1 MREYRSL
8 PTKASDAFSSFL
20 FDIPSSEQDSSYPAV
35 ILNSV
40 DSSPIVQY
48 SVHVY
53 ANIEHSAI
61 YFAILLLG
69 SIEVKNVAISSM
81 NLIMENGEN
90 YAWREE

>member
-1 MREYRSL
+1 MKEYRSL
-8 PTKASDAFSSFL
+8 PTKESDAFSAFL
-20 FDIPSSEQDSSYPAV
+20 FNIPSFDQASSSPEA

-48 SVHVY
+48 SIY
-53 ANIEHSAI
+53 SCANIEHSAI
-61 YFAILLLG
+61 YFAILSLDN
-69 SIEVKNVAISSM
+69 IEVKNVAISSM